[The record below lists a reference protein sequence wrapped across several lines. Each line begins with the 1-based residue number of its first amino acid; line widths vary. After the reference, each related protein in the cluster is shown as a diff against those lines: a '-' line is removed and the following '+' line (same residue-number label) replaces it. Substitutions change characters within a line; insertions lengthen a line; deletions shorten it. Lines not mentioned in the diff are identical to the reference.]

1 MITGDF
7 DIQTKTVFNNGKKS
21 DESANYP
28 AEKGKSWQF
37 YAIAVPRG
45 QDRKGPQGT
54 MVRFGPDIS
63 GPQDRVV
70 RSLVADYRT
79 GTAPFRG
86 LQDTRH
92 VLLHCTNQAGPR
104 MRHLMQGSRRELD
117 YRAYLTRPDLVPK
130 AVRFMLETG
139 LLSQF
144 QTLPTTYRATTTDR
158 NHLAV

>member
-1 MITGDF
+1 MVEEWRLGE
-7 DIQTKTVFNNGKKS
+7 NGSLGGVDRSVVSHVKKS

-54 MVRFGPDIS
+54 MVRSGPDIS

-86 LQDTRH
+86 LNIPSQD
-92 VLLHCTNQAGPR
+92 QAK
-104 MRHLMQGSRRELD
+104 H
-117 YRAYLTRPDLVPK
+117 
-130 AVRFMLETG
+130 
-139 LLSQF
+139 
-144 QTLPTTYRATTTDR
+144 
-158 NHLAV
+158 

>member
-54 MVRFGPDIS
+54 MVRSGPDIS

-86 LQDTRH
+86 LDPPIPTER
-92 VLLHCTNQAGPR
+92 
-104 MRHLMQGSRRELD
+104 
-117 YRAYLTRPDLVPK
+117 
-130 AVRFMLETG
+130 VR
-139 LLSQF
+139 QI
-144 QTLPTTYRATTTDR
+144 TYFTIR
-158 NHLAV
+158 

>member
-54 MVRFGPDIS
+54 MVRSGPDIS

-86 LQDTRH
+86 LFLGAKADPQHYLFSSILRH
-92 VLLHCTNQAGPR
+92 T
-104 MRHLMQGSRRELD
+104 
-117 YRAYLTRPDLVPK
+117 
-130 AVRFMLETG
+130 
-139 LLSQF
+139 LSF
-144 QTLPTTYRATTTDR
+144 
-158 NHLAV
+158 NHFIIIHYYY